1 MAYYD
6 SDFNPRP
13 PGFISYLAI
22 SLISAIIGGLITAFF
37 VPGIIGKEIMPREQK
52 LVKIAPS
59 TTPQEKTPVTEIA
72 EKLGPAI
79 VGISNRSSVNP
90 HPQITPGGEDNRFEQ
105 GSGSGII
112 IDPTGYIITNN
123 HVVDKADE
131 IMVSL
136 ANGRE
141 IPGKII
147 GRDPRTDL
155 AVVKIDPAKAGEIT
169 VAPLGDSSQVKVGEL
184 AVAIGNPL
192 GKEFARTVTAGII
205 SALNRTISVGE
216 QKFTLIQT
224 DAAINPGNSGG
235 ALVNSRGEVIGIN
248 SVKILNERVEGLNF
262 AIPINIAKP
271 IIKELIEKGRVVRPW
286 LGIYYRGGQV
296 NPKIAAEKKLPV
308 DYGIVVDKVVPDG
321 PAANAGMKNG
331 DIIYGLEMKPI
342 KEFSDLQQGLEKY
355 KIGNKVGIKVVRENK
370 TMVIP
375 VVLGEMPAQP

>member
-6 SDFNPRP
+6 NDFNPRP

-22 SLISAIIGGLITAFF
+22 SLISAIIGGLIIAFF
-37 VPGIIGKEIMPREQK
+37 VPGLLDRETMPREQK

-59 TTPQEKTPVTEIA
+59 ATPQAKTPVIEIA

-90 HPQITPGGEDNRFEQ
+90 HPQITPGEEDDRFEQ

-112 IDPTGYIITNN
+112 IDPKGYIITNN
-123 HVVDKADE
+123 HVVQGAEE

-141 IPGKII
+141 VPGKIV

-155 AVVKIDPAKAGEIT
+155 AVVKIDPTKAGEIT
-169 VAPLGDSSQVKVGEL
+169 IAPLGDSNQVVVGEL

-235 ALVNSRGEVIGIN
+235 ALVNGKGEVIGIN

-271 IIKELIEKGRVVRPW
+271 IIKDLIEKGKVVRPW

-296 NPKIAAEKKLPV
+296 NSKMAGENKLPV
-308 DYGIVVDKVVPDG
+308 DYGIVVDKVVTDG
-321 PAANAGMKNG
+321 PAAMAGMKNG
-331 DIIYGLEMKPI
+331 DIIFALEMKPI

-355 KIGNKVGIKVVRENK
+355 KIGEKVRLKVVRDKKITE
-370 TMVIP
+370 IS